1 MAGAKEIRSK
11 IASVQNTQKIT
22 PDIINGTG
30 CFTKGIG
37 NAGRQI
43 KGLGISVSGR
53 VARGI
58 RAGDDAAGDVGGMT
72 KQTVNSALRRMEGDG
87 LIYLESAGRGKDVCL
102 TPEGEAL
109 VQRTARRVIQA
120 ENQVFAAWPQEDVEQ
135 YLALTRRFQEA
146 LAQKAREIKEKS

>member
-1 MAGAKEIRSK
+1 
-11 IASVQNTQKIT
+11 
-22 PDIINGTG
+22 
-30 CFTKGIG
+30 
-37 NAGRQI
+37 
-43 KGLGISVSGR
+43 
-53 VARGI
+53 
-58 RAGDDAAGDVGGMT
+58 MT

>member
-1 MAGAKEIRSK
+1 MHEYRSPALK
-11 IASVQNTQKIT
+11 RLNCLLSEM
-22 PDIINGTG
+22 
-30 CFTKGIG
+30 
-37 NAGRQI
+37 
-43 KGLGISVSGR
+43 
-53 VARGI
+53 
-58 RAGDDAAGDVGGMT
+58 DAAYHEAAQRQGQNDSTSRILYALCELGSPASLRAVCESTGLS

-146 LAQKAREIKEKS
+146 LAQKAREIKEES

>member
-1 MAGAKEIRSK
+1 MLYTLCDAGGRCRLR
-11 IASVQNTQKIT
+11 
-22 PDIINGTG
+22 DI
-30 CFTKGIG
+30 CYW
-37 NAGRQI
+37 
-43 KGLGISVSGR
+43 S
-53 VARGI
+53 
-58 RAGDDAAGDVGGMT
+58 GMT

-109 VQRTARRVIQA
+109 VQRTAWRVIQA

-146 LAQKAREIKEKS
+146 LAQKAREIKEES